1 MNPWYAIQDFLEQL
15 DAGSS
20 APVAS
25 GSLFTF
31 ADIARW

>member
-20 APVAS
+20 APVANS
-25 GSLFTF
+25 ALFAI